1 MAQSLSNFD
10 AVLKTAYGPAIKE
23 QLNNDKAILQ
33 RFDRSTD
40 TYNYQGKNFT
50 FPTHRSRNEGV
61 GSRASNGTLP
71 TAGQQGFASAVFPR
85 KYTYGTIQIDGATM
99 KASQSDKAAFARAL
113 STEMKGLL
121 TDLKNEQDRMLFNDG
136 LGTLATCAAG
146 SNSTTFTVDSVRNLR
161 VGQKIDVLL
170 ASSGAVNSVGCSSA
184 TIATITASTLTIT
197 ISGTTLAAYGSISSS
212 YGVYVASSYG
222 LEPYGIRAIIA
233 ATDTITDGLAGLAV
247 ASYPEWVSKVTAV
260 DAALTQLALQ
270 TMIDNVEDAGNG
282 SPSLIVTTKGG
293 LRAYGD
299 LMAGQHL
306 FTNMTKIDGAIDTP
320 TFDKKPI
327 VADKYCPSGYWY
339 FIDESNMVHLVLTD
353 WEWGDDDGSV
363 LKWVSGSD
371 AVTAYLRKYDNV
383 GCWSRNSHGV
393 LTGVTEA

>member
-33 RFDRSTD
+33 RFDRNTD
-40 TYNYQGKNFT
+40 TYNYLGKNFT
-50 FPTHRSRNEGV
+50 FPTHRARNEGV
-61 GSRASNGTLP
+61 GSRDSTGALP

-99 KASQSDKAAFARAL
+99 KASESNKAAFARAL

-136 LGTLATCAAG
+136 LGTLATCASA
-146 SNSTTFTVDSVRNLR
+146 SNTTTFVVDSVRNLR

-170 ASSGAVNSVGCSSA
+170 ASSGAVNGVGCSSA
-184 TIATITASTLTIT
+184 TIATITASTLTVT
-197 ISGTTLAAYGSISSS
+197 ISGTTLATYGSIAST

-222 LEPYGIRAIIA
+222 KEPYGLQAIVA
-233 ATDTITDGLAGLAV
+233 ATDTISGGLAALDV
-247 ASYPEWVSKVTAV
+247 STYPEWKSKVTAHS
-260 DAALTQLALQ
+260 AALTQLALQ
-270 TMIDNVEDAGNG
+270 TMIDDIEDAGNG

-299 LMAGQHL
+299 LMASQRL
-306 FTNMTKIDGAIDTP
+306 YTNTAKIDGAISTP
-320 TFDKKPI
+320 TFDSKPI
-327 VADKYCPSGYWY
+327 LADKYCPTGYWY
-339 FIDESNMVHLVLTD
+339 YLDESNMVHLVLAD
-353 WEWGDDDGSV
+353 WEWGDDDGSI
-363 LKWVSGSD
+363 LKWVSGYD
-371 AVTAYLRKYDNV
+371 AVTGYLRKYDNV
-383 GCWSRNSHGV
+383 GCWARNAHGV